1 MKMFISLMLVL
12 STNLFALE
20 KKVSTN
26 NFKEAAAHKEYV
38 KFTGESTKFGVVT
51 TSFEGFVKNLNLKY
65 DQEKTALKKL
75 VVEFNV
81 KDLDTDNDSRNE
93 KMWDLCFEQQKYPK
107 IIAFLENL
115 SLKEGETQVS
125 IELKI
130 KDVTQKIPFKIT
142 IRKIEKTYEI
152 KGSGIVKYTD
162 YKIANPSIL
171 VAKVKEEFQLD
182 FQFIINE

>member
-1 MKMFISLMLVL
+1 MKIFIGLLLLL
-12 STNLFALE
+12 STKLFAFE
-20 KKVSTN
+20 KKISTN
-26 NFKEAAAHKEYV
+26 NFKEAASYKEYV
-38 KFTGESTKFGVVT
+38 KFTGESTKFGLVT
-51 TSFEGFVKNLNLKY
+51 TSFEGFVKNLNLRY
-65 DQEKTALKKL
+65 DQEKSTLKKL

-107 IIAFLENL
+107 ISAFLENL
-115 SLKEGETQVS
+115 TLKEGETQVS

-130 KDVTQKIPFKIT
+130 KDVTQKTPFKIT
-142 IRKIEKTYEI
+142 IRKVENTYVI
-152 KGSGIVKYTD
+152 KGSGIVRYTD

-182 FQFIINE
+182 FQFNVNE